1 MHTSELA
8 REAGVNTQTLR
19 YYERI
24 GLIDPPPR
32 TATGYREY
40 PESTVGLLN
49 FVQRAKE
56 LGFQLDEVAELL
68 HLDGGGPEACEAA
81 RQLAESRM
89 ADLDRRIHD
98 LRRMRDSLSALA
110 ATCHR
115 PHAERSCPLL
125 ESLDGAGSPNA

>member
-1 MHTSELA
+1 MRTSELA
-8 REAGVNTQTLR
+8 REAGVHTQTLR

-32 TATGYREY
+32 TTAGYRDY
-40 PESTVGLLN
+40 PESTVRLLR
-49 FVQRAKE
+49 FVLRAKE
-56 LGFQLDEVAELL
+56 LGFQLDEVEELL
-68 HLDGGGPEACEAA
+68 HLDDGGPAACEAA
-81 RQLAESRM
+81 RELAESRM

-110 ATCHR
+110 DTCHR

-125 ESLDGAGSPNA
+125 ESLDGAESSNA